1 MTDPATLADA
11 FVAGDREAMERLLTP
26 ETVFR
31 SPVAKYTTAERV
43 LLLLTTI
50 TEVVEDRRVTST
62 LGGGD
67 EQATFFTGRV
77 GERPVDGVL
86 HVLSDDGR
94 CTEITLM
101 LRPLESLLAGVKRM
115 QAALGED
122 TAG

>member
-1 MTDPATLADA
+1 MSDPATLADA
-11 FVAGDREAMERLLTP
+11 FVAGDREAMERLLSP

-50 TEVVEDRRVTST
+50 TGIVEDRAVTSA
-62 LGGGD
+62 LADGD

-77 GERPVDGVL
+77 GDRPVDGVL
-86 HVLSDDGR
+86 HVLTDGGR

-101 LRPLESLLAGVKRM
+101 LRPLDALLDGVKRM
-115 QAALGED
+115 QAALEEG
-122 TAG
+122 